1 MNKRSLCVS
10 GLCVFLSACAGNPA
24 APDSGIAPP
33 AAWQYAERDAAQ
45 ATNQQWWTQFGSPQ
59 LNRLVDQARRDSFDV
74 AAAMARVRQAQ
85 ASAVI
90 AGAPLLPEVKFNL
103 ATSHQKL
110 LRGKGGPDLDASQ
123 SDDAVDNFGANLTAS
138 YEVDFWGGR
147 AAARDSALQSLRA
160 SEFDQATV
168 ELTLLSSVADRY
180 AQTLAAHQREQIAAL
195 NLTNARNV
203 LDLVQ
208 TRYDAGSA
216 TALELA
222 QQKSLVAS
230 QQRQLPL
237 IQQLAEESRITLATL
252 LGQPVQ
258 ALNLG
263 AEPFQALTWPDIGAG
278 MPSQLLSRRPDI
290 AKAEAQLAAA
300 QADVTV
306 ARAAMLPAVTLGA
319 TLGSDAYKAMD
330 VLRSPYYTLTAGLV
344 GPIFNNGRLSA
355 ERDKA
360 RARQDELLQTYRGAI
375 INGFA
380 DVEKALSS
388 ITRLDQQRQWQTE
401 ELQQA
406 QSAFQIAESRYQAG
420 AEDLLTVLET
430 QRTLYAA
437 QDQNVQLRLSRLQ
450 ASIAL
455 YKALGGGWQ
464 IPRSDKQGF

>member
-1 MNKRSLCVS
+1 MCLLLNACTGNPPTVDS
-10 GLCVFLSACAGNPA
+10 GL
-24 APDSGIAPP
+24 APP
-33 AAWQYAERDAAQ
+33 PAWQYAERDATQ
-45 ATNQQWWTQFGSPQ
+45 ATNQRWWTQFGSPP
-59 LNRLVDQARRDSFDV
+59 LNRLIDQARRDSYDV

-103 ATSHQKL
+103 TASREKL
-110 LRGKGGPDLDASQ
+110 LRGNGNASLDATDSNKT
-123 SDDAVDNFGANLTAS
+123 VDSFGANLTAS
-138 YEVDFWGGR
+138 YELDFWGGR
-147 AAARDSALQSLRA
+147 FAARDSALQSLRA

-180 AQTLAAHQREQIAAL
+180 AQTLAAQQRQQIAEL
-195 NLTNARNV
+195 NLANARSV
-203 LDLVQ
+203 LALVQ
-208 TRYDAGSA
+208 TRYNAGSA

-222 QQKSLVAS
+222 QQKSLVAG

-237 IQQLAEESRITLATL
+237 IAQVAEESRITLAAL

-263 AEPFQALTWPDIGAG
+263 TEPFQALTWPSIGPG
-278 MPSQLLSRRPDI
+278 VPSQLLSRRPDL
-290 AKAEAQLAAA
+290 ARAEAQLAAA
-300 QADVTV
+300 SADVTV
-306 ARAAMLPAVTLGA
+306 ARAAMLPTVTLGA
-319 TLGSDAYKAMD
+319 TVGSGAYKAED
-330 VLRSPYYTLTAGLV
+330 ILRSPFYTLTSGLV
-344 GPIFNNGRLSA
+344 APIFNNGRLSA

-388 ITRLDQQRQWQTE
+388 ITRLDQQRQWQAE

-406 QSAFQIAESRYQAG
+406 QAAFQISESRYQAG

-437 QDQNVQLRLSRLQ
+437 QDLNVQLRLSRLQ

-455 YKALGGGWQ
+455 YKALGGGWNTELRQ
-464 IPRSDKQGF
+464 

>member
-1 MNKRSLCVS
+1 MNKRSIAPQLSVLSLC
-10 GLCVFLSACAGNPA
+10 LLLSACAGKPPA
-24 APDSGIAPP
+24 LDSGIAPP
-33 AAWQYAERDAAQ
+33 AAWQYAERATTQ
-45 ATNQQWWTQFGSPQ
+45 ATNQRWWTQFGSPA
-59 LNRLVDQARRDSFDV
+59 LNRLIDQARRDSFDV

-85 ASAVI
+85 ATAVI

-103 ATSHQKL
+103 TTRHQKL
-110 LRGKGGPDLDASQ
+110 LRGNGGPDLDTSQ
-123 SDDAVDNFGANLTAS
+123 SKDAVNNFGANFSAS

-147 AAARDSALQSLRA
+147 AAARDSALYSLRA
-160 SEFDQATV
+160 SESDQATV
-168 ELTLLSSVADRY
+168 ELTLLSNVADRY
-180 AQTLAAHQREQIAAL
+180 AQTLAAQQRQQIDAL
-195 NLTNARNV
+195 NLANARNV

-237 IQQLAEESRITLATL
+237 IQQVAEESRITLAAL

-258 ALNLG
+258 ALDLG
-263 AEPFQALTWPDIGAG
+263 SEPFQTLTWPTIGPG
-278 MPSQLLSRRPDI
+278 VPSQLLSRRPDL
-290 AKAEAQLAAA
+290 AKAEAELAAA

-319 TLGSDAYKAMD
+319 TLGSDADKAAQL
-330 VLRSPYYTLTAGLV
+330 LRSPYYTLTGGLIA
-344 GPIFNNGRLSA
+344 PIFNNGRLSA

-406 QSAFQIAESRYQAG
+406 QTAFQIAQSRYEAG

-437 QDQNVQLRLSRLQ
+437 QDLNVQLRLARLQ

-455 YKALGGGWQ
+455 YKALGGGWNTE
-464 IPRSDKQGF
+464 D

>member
-1 MNKRSLCVS
+1 MNKRSIPSHLPAF
-10 GLCVFLSACAGNPA
+10 GLCLLLTACAGDPPA
-24 APDSGIAPP
+24 VDSAIAPP
-33 AAWQYAERDAAQ
+33 AAWQFAERDAAQ
-45 ATNQQWWTQFGSPQ
+45 ATNQRWWTQFGSPP
-59 LNRLVDQARRDSFDV
+59 LNRLVEQARRDSFDV

-85 ASAVI
+85 ATAVI

-103 ATSHQKL
+103 AASHQKL
-110 LRGKGGPDLDASQ
+110 LHGTGGPDLDASQ
-123 SDDAVDNFGANLTAS
+123 SDDAVDNFGANFTAS

-147 AAARDSALQSLRA
+147 AAARDSALHSLRA

-168 ELTLLSSVADRY
+168 ELTLLSNVADRY
-180 AQTLAAHQREQIAAL
+180 AQTLAARQRQQIAEL
-195 NLTNARNV
+195 NLANARNV

-237 IQQLAEESRITLATL
+237 IQQLAEESQITLAAL

-258 ALNLG
+258 ALDLG
-263 AEPFQALTWPDIGAG
+263 AEPFQDLTWPTIGAG

-290 AKAEAQLAAA
+290 AKAEAELAAA

-306 ARAAMLPAVTLGA
+306 ARAAMLPALTLGA
-319 TLGSDAYKAMD
+319 TLGSDAYKALD
-330 VLRSPYYTLTAGLV
+330 ILRSPYYTLTAGLV

-388 ITRLDQQRQWQTE
+388 ITRLDQQRHWQTE

-406 QSAFQIAESRYQAG
+406 QTAFRIAESRYQAG

-437 QDQNVQLRLSRLQ
+437 QDLNVQLRLSRLQ

-455 YKALGGGWQ
+455 YKALGGGWKTD
-464 IPRSDKQGF
+464 I

>member
-1 MNKRSLCVS
+1 MNKSSLYLP
-10 GLCVFLSACAGNPA
+10 GLCLLLSACAGQP
-24 APDSGIAPP
+24 PVTDSGIAAP

-45 ATNQQWWTQFGSPQ
+45 ATNSRWWTQFASPQ
-59 LNRLVDQARRDSFDV
+59 LNRLIDQARRDSFDV

-90 AGAPLLPEVKFNL
+90 AGAPMLPEVNFNL
-103 ATSHQKL
+103 TAKRERL
-110 LRGKGGPDLDASQ
+110 LRGSGNSDLNATESNNTVNSFD
-123 SDDAVDNFGANLTAS
+123 ANLTAS
-138 YEVDFWGGR
+138 YELDFWGGR
-147 AAARDSALQSLRA
+147 AAARDSAVHTLRA
-160 SEFDQATV
+160 SEFDRATV
-168 ELTLLSSVADRY
+168 ELTLLSNVADRY
-180 AQTLAAHQREQIAAL
+180 AQTLAARQRQQIAEL
-195 NLTNARNV
+195 NLANARNV

-208 TRYDAGSA
+208 TRYNAGSA

-237 IQQLAEESRITLATL
+237 IQQLAEESQITLAAL

-258 ALNLG
+258 AVDLG
-263 AEPFQALTWPDIGAG
+263 SETFHTLSWPSIGPG
-278 MPSQLLSRRPDI
+278 VPSQLLSRRPDL
-290 AKAEAQLAAA
+290 AQAEAQLAAA
-300 QADVTV
+300 SADVTV
-306 ARAAMLPAVTLGA
+306 ARAAMLPTVTLGA
-319 TLGSDAYKAMD
+319 TLGSGAYKANEI
-330 VLRSPYYTLTAGLV
+330 LRSPFYTLTSGLV
-344 GPIFNNGRLSA
+344 APIFNNGRLSA

-406 QSAFQIAESRYQAG
+406 QTAFGIAESRYQAG

-437 QDQNVQLRLSRLQ
+437 QDLNVQLRLSRLQ

-464 IPRSDKQGF
+464 TDI

>member
-1 MNKRSLCVS
+1 MNKRSIPTH
-10 GLCVFLSACAGNPA
+10 LSLLSLSLLLTACTGNPPNA
-24 APDSGIAPP
+24 DSGIAAPN
-33 AAWQYAERDAAQ
+33 AWQFAERDAAQ
-45 ATNQQWWTQFGSPQ
+45 ATNQRWWMQFGSAQ

-74 AAAMARVRQAQ
+74 AAATARVRQAQ

-90 AGAPLLPEVKFNL
+90 AGAPLLPEVNFNL
-103 ATSHQKL
+103 TTSHQKL
-110 LRGKGGPDLDASQ
+110 LRGNGGPDLDATS
-123 SDDAVDNFGANLTAS
+123 SDDVADNFGANFTAS

-147 AAARDSALQSLRA
+147 AAARDSALHSLRA
-160 SEFDQATV
+160 SQYDQATV
-168 ELTLLSSVADRY
+168 ELTLLSNVADRY
-180 AQTLAAHQREQIAAL
+180 AQTLAARQRQQIAEL
-195 NLTNARNV
+195 NLANARNV
-203 LDLVQ
+203 LALVQ

-237 IQQLAEESRITLATL
+237 IQQLAEESRITLAAL
-252 LGQPVQ
+252 VGQPVQ
-258 ALNLG
+258 ALDLG
-263 AEPFQALTWPDIGAG
+263 TESFQALTWPNIGPG
-278 MPSQLLSRRPDI
+278 VPSQLLSRRPDL
-290 AKAEAQLAAA
+290 AKAEAELAAA
-300 QADVTV
+300 QANVTV

-319 TLGSDAYKAMD
+319 TLGSDAYKA
-330 VLRSPYYTLTAGLV
+330 VEILRSPYYTLTAGLV

-406 QSAFQIAESRYQAG
+406 QTAFQIAESRYQAG

-437 QDQNVQLRLSRLQ
+437 QDLNVQLRLSRLQ

-455 YKALGGGWQ
+455 YKSLGGGWNSS
-464 IPRSDKQGF
+464 I

>member
-1 MNKRSLCVS
+1 MSLLSLC
-10 GLCVFLSACAGNPA
+10 LLLNACAGDP
-24 APDSGIAPP
+24 PSVDSGIAPP
-33 AAWQYAERDAAQ
+33 AAWQFAERDAAQ
-45 ATNQQWWTQFGSPQ
+45 ATNQRWWTQFGSPQ
-59 LNRLVDQARRDSFDV
+59 LNRLVEQARRDSVDV

-90 AGAPLLPEVKFNL
+90 AGAPLLPEVKFDL
-103 ATSHQKL
+103 TTSHQKL
-110 LRGKGGPDLDASQ
+110 LHGQGGPDLDASP
-123 SDDAVDNFGANLTAS
+123 SDDAVDNFGASLAAS

-147 AAARDSALQSLRA
+147 AAARDSALQGLRA

-168 ELTLLSSVADRY
+168 ELTLLSNVADRY
-180 AQTLAAHQREQIAAL
+180 AQTLAARQRQQIAEL
-195 NLTNARNV
+195 NLANARNV

-230 QQRQLPL
+230 QRRQLPL
-237 IQQLAEESRITLATL
+237 IQQLAEDAQITLAAL

-258 ALNLG
+258 NLDLG
-263 AEPFQALTWPDIGAG
+263 AEPFQAMTWPTIGAG

-290 AKAEAQLAAA
+290 AKAEAELAAA
-300 QADVTV
+300 QANVTV
-306 ARAAMLPAVTLGA
+306 ARAAMLPALTLGA
-319 TLGSDAYKAMD
+319 TLGSDAYKAVD
-330 VLRSPYYTLTAGLV
+330 ILRSPYYTLTAGLV

-360 RARQDELLQTYRGAI
+360 RARQDELLYAYRGAI

-380 DVEKALSS
+380 DVEKTLSS
-388 ITRLDQQRQWQTE
+388 ITRLDQQRHWQTD

-406 QSAFQIAESRYQAG
+406 QAAFQIAESRYQAG

-437 QDQNVQLRLSRLQ
+437 QDLNVQLRLARLQ

-455 YKALGGGWQ
+455 YKALGGGWKTD
-464 IPRSDKQGF
+464 IR

>member
-1 MNKRSLCVS
+1 L
-10 GLCVFLSACAGNPA
+10 LSACAGQP
-24 APDSGIAPP
+24 PVTDSGIAAP

-45 ATNQQWWTQFGSPQ
+45 ATNSRWWTQFASPQ
-59 LNRLVDQARRDSFDV
+59 LNRLIDQARRDSFDV

-103 ATSHQKL
+103 TASRERL
-110 LRGKGGPDLDASQ
+110 LRGSGNSDLNATESNNTVNSFD
-123 SDDAVDNFGANLTAS
+123 ANLTAS
-138 YEVDFWGGR
+138 YELDFWGGR
-147 AAARDSALQSLRA
+147 AAARDSAVHTLRA
-160 SEFDQATV
+160 SEFDRSTV
-168 ELTLLSSVADRY
+168 ELTLLSNVADRY
-180 AQTLAAHQREQIAAL
+180 AQTLAARQRQQIAEL
-195 NLTNARNV
+195 NLANARNV

-208 TRYDAGSA
+208 TRYNAGSA

-237 IQQLAEESRITLATL
+237 IQQLAEESQITLAAL

-258 ALNLG
+258 AVDLG
-263 AEPFQALTWPDIGAG
+263 SETFHTLSWPSIGPG
-278 MPSQLLSRRPDI
+278 VPSQLLSRRPDL
-290 AKAEAQLAAA
+290 AQAEAQLAAA
-300 QADVTV
+300 SADVTV
-306 ARAAMLPAVTLGA
+306 ARAAMLPTVTLGA
-319 TLGSDAYKAMD
+319 TLGSGAYKANEI
-330 VLRSPYYTLTAGLV
+330 LRSPFYTLTSGLV
-344 GPIFNNGRLSA
+344 APIFNNGRLSA

-406 QSAFQIAESRYQAG
+406 QTAFGIAESRYQAG

-437 QDQNVQLRLSRLQ
+437 QDLNVQLRLSRLQ

-455 YKALGGGWQ
+455 YKALGGGWKTD
-464 IPRSDKQGF
+464 IR

>member
-1 MNKRSLCVS
+1 MNKRSLYLP
-10 GLCVFLSACAGNPA
+10 GLCLLLSACAGSPPA
-24 APDSGIAPP
+24 IDSGIAPP
-33 AAWQYAERDAAQ
+33 TAWQYAERDAAQ
-45 ATNQQWWTQFGSPQ
+45 VTNQRWWTQFGSPQ

-74 AAAMARVRQAQ
+74 AAATARVRQAQ

-110 LRGKGGPDLDASQ
+110 LRGQGGPDLDASQ

-195 NLTNARNV
+195 NLANARSV

-237 IQQLAEESRITLATL
+237 IQQLAEESRITLAAL

-263 AEPFQALTWPDIGAG
+263 TEPFQALTWPTIGAG

-330 VLRSPYYTLTAGLV
+330 ILRSPYYTLTAGLV

-375 INGFA
+375 VNGFA

-464 IPRSDKQGF
+464 TAIR